1 MHQKLVVLS
10 CSLPHA
16 SHGFAQYSFT
26 VCEILRGLAYLTRV
40 LFNKFRTFF
49 PTKLSCLPYT
59 HHLLQC
65 THSYFLW
72 FQKQTNFTKEIPEKR
87 LLPHLSFEQMY
98 PMTPQLSTFFF
109 ASPLPP
115 STDQKAPALRI
126 ITFPSEHVS
135 KWQRAEEKL
144 MLCLNLKRINA
155 ELG

>member
-26 VCEILRGLAYLTRV
+26 VCDILRGLAYLARF
-40 LFNKFRTFF
+40 LFNEFRTFF
-49 PTKLSCLPYT
+49 PQSYLVSLT
-59 HHLLQC
+59 H
-65 THSYFLW
+65 
-72 FQKQTNFTKEIPEKR
+72 I
-87 LLPHLSFEQMY
+87 
-98 PMTPQLSTFFF
+98 TFFNVHTHISYNF
-109 ASPLPP
+109 RNRQFSRRKYQKRDCFHISPLSRCTQWHHNHLHFFFTRPLPP